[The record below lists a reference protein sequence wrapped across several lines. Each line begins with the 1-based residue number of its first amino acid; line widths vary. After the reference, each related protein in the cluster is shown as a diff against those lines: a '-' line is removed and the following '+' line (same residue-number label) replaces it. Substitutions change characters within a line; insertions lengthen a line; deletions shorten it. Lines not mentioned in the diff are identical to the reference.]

1 MDKNIDL
8 AEILEKVYGKI
19 AKEITD
25 AYYNDEIDYI
35 LEKYDLKDKISYSY
49 YDCNNSKI
57 LIVGNSMIN
66 KDVMISIA
74 KKYGIKEN
82 RLEFELDYDRLHN
95 YNFGNLR
102 NNMAYSD
109 VLVGH
114 LPHKVKGIENYS
126 SFLAMA
132 EANPEE
138 FPKII
143 KLEGSNELK
152 ITRQSFLDGLLKTRL
167 YND

>member
-1 MDKNIDL
+1 MDKKTNL
-8 AEILEKVYGKI
+8 AEILEKVYSKI

-35 LEKYDLKDKISYSY
+35 LEKYDLKDEIFYSY
-49 YDCNNSKI
+49 YDFNNAKI
-57 LIVGNSMIN
+57 LVVGNFMIS

-74 KKYGIKEN
+74 KKYRIKEN

-95 YNFGNLR
+95 YNFGHLR
-102 NNMAYSD
+102 NNMSYSD
-109 VLVGH
+109 ILVGP

-126 SFLAMA
+126 SFLVMA

-143 KLEGSNELK
+143 RLEVSNELK
-152 ITRQSFLDGLLKTRL
+152 ITKQSFLDGLLKTRL

>member
-1 MDKNIDL
+1 MDKKTDL

-19 AKEITD
+19 SKEITD
-25 AYYNDEIDYI
+25 AYYNDEINYI
-35 LEKYDLKDKISYSY
+35 LEKYDLKDEISYSY
-49 YDCNNSKI
+49 YDFNNAKI
-57 LIVGNSMIN
+57 LVIGNSMIS

-95 YNFGNLR
+95 YNFGNLK
-102 NNMAYSD
+102 NNMSYSD
-109 VLVGH
+109 ILVGP

-143 KLEGSNELK
+143 RLEGSNELK
-152 ITRQSFLDGLLKTRL
+152 ITKQSFLDGLLKTRL

>member
-1 MDKNIDL
+1 MDKKIDL

-19 AKEITD
+19 SKEITD
-25 AYYNDEIDYI
+25 AYYNDEINYI
-35 LEKYDLKDKISYSY
+35 LEKYDLKDEISYSY
-49 YDCNNSKI
+49 YDFNNAKI
-57 LIVGNSMIN
+57 LVIGNSMIS
-66 KDVMISIA
+66 KDVMVSIA

-95 YNFGNLR
+95 YNFGNLK
-102 NNMAYSD
+102 NNMSYSD
-109 VLVGH
+109 ILVGP

-132 EANPEE
+132 ESNPEE

-143 KLEGSNELK
+143 RLEGSNELK
-152 ITRQSFLDGLLKTRL
+152 ITKQSFLDGLLKTRL

>member
-1 MDKNIDL
+1 MDKKIDL

-19 AKEITD
+19 SKEITD
-25 AYYNDEIDYI
+25 AYYNDEINYI
-35 LEKYDLKDKISYSY
+35 LEKYDLKDEISYSY
-49 YDCNNSKI
+49 YDFNNAKI
-57 LIVGNSMIN
+57 LVIGNSMIS
-66 KDVMISIA
+66 KDVMVSIA
-74 KKYGIKEN
+74 KKN

-95 YNFGNLR
+95 YNFGNLK
-102 NNMAYSD
+102 NNMSYSD
-109 VLVGH
+109 ILVGP

-143 KLEGSNELK
+143 RLEGSNELK
-152 ITRQSFLDGLLKTRL
+152 ITKHSFLDGLLKTRL

>member
-25 AYYNDEIDYI
+25 AYYNGEIDYI

-49 YDCNNSKI
+49 YDFNNSKI
-57 LIVGNSMIN
+57 LIVGNSMIS

-102 NNMAYSD
+102 NNMSYSD
-109 VLVGH
+109 VLVGP
-114 LPHKVKGIENYS
+114 LPHKVKGIEKYN

-143 KLEGSNELK
+143 RLEGSNELK

>member
-1 MDKNIDL
+1 MDKKTDL
-8 AEILEKVYGKI
+8 AEILEKVYSKI

-35 LEKYDLKDKISYSY
+35 LEKYDLKDEISYSY
-49 YDCNNSKI
+49 YDFNNAKI
-57 LIVGNSMIN
+57 LVVGNSMIS

-102 NNMAYSD
+102 NNMSYSD
-109 VLVGH
+109 ILVGP

-143 KLEGSNELK
+143 RLEGSNELK
-152 ITRQSFLDGLLKTRL
+152 ITKQSFLDGLLKTRL

>member
-19 AKEITD
+19 AKEITV
-25 AYYNDEIDYI
+25 AYYNGEIDYI

-49 YDCNNSKI
+49 YDFNNSKI
-57 LIVGNSMIN
+57 LIVGNSMIS
-66 KDVMISIA
+66 KAVMISIA

-102 NNMAYSD
+102 NNMSYSD
-109 VLVGH
+109 VLVGP

-143 KLEGSNELK
+143 RLEGSNELK

>member
-1 MDKNIDL
+1 MDKKTNL
-8 AEILEKVYGKI
+8 AEILEKAYSKI

-35 LEKYDLKDKISYSY
+35 LEKYDLKDEIFYSY
-49 YDCNNSKI
+49 YDFNNAKI
-57 LIVGNSMIN
+57 LVVGNSMIS

-102 NNMAYSD
+102 NNMSYSD
-109 VLVGH
+109 ILVGP
-114 LPHKVKGIENYS
+114 LPYKVKGIENYS
-126 SFLAMA
+126 SFLVMA

-143 KLEGSNELK
+143 RLEGSNELK
-152 ITRQSFLDGLLKTRL
+152 ITKQSFLDGLLKTRL

>member
-1 MDKNIDL
+1 MDKKTDL
-8 AEILEKVYGKI
+8 AEILEKVYNKI

-35 LEKYDLKDKISYSY
+35 LEKYDLKDEISYSY
-49 YDCNNSKI
+49 YDFNNAKI
-57 LIVGNSMIN
+57 LVVGNSMIS

-74 KKYGIKEN
+74 KKHGIKEN

-102 NNMAYSD
+102 NNMLYSD
-109 VLVGH
+109 VLVGPI
-114 LPHKVKGIENYS
+114 PHKVKGIENYS

-143 KLEGSNELK
+143 RLEGSNELK
-152 ITRQSFLDGLLKTRL
+152 ITKQSFLDGLLKTRL

>member
-1 MDKNIDL
+1 MDKKIDL

-19 AKEITD
+19 SKEITD

-35 LEKYDLKDKISYSY
+35 LEKYDLKDEISYSY
-49 YDCNNSKI
+49 YDFNNAKI
-57 LIVGNSMIN
+57 LVIGNSMIS
-66 KDVMISIA
+66 KDVMASIA

-102 NNMAYSD
+102 NNMSYSD
-109 VLVGH
+109 VLVGP

-143 KLEGSNELK
+143 RLEGSNELK
-152 ITRQSFLDGLLKTRL
+152 ITKQSFLDGLLKTRL

>member
-1 MDKNIDL
+1 MDKKIDL

-19 AKEITD
+19 SKEITD
-25 AYYNDEIDYI
+25 AYYNDEINYI
-35 LEKYDLKDKISYSY
+35 LEKYDLKDEISYSY
-49 YDCNNSKI
+49 YDFNNAKI
-57 LIVGNSMIN
+57 LVIGNSMIS
-66 KDVMISIA
+66 KDVMVSIA

-95 YNFGNLR
+95 YNFGNLK
-102 NNMAYSD
+102 NNMSYSD
-109 VLVGH
+109 ILVGP

-143 KLEGSNELK
+143 RLEGSNELK
-152 ITRQSFLDGLLKTRL
+152 ITKHSFLDGLLKTRL